1 MLKDWNKLEVPAG
14 EEVENRL
21 KAAREMLLKQQ
32 VMMKEKKLPVIVLF
46 EGWGAA
52 GKGSVLGKVI
62 KNIDPRFF
70 KVAVMDEPTEEEN
83 RKPFLYRHFVK
94 IPEAGK
100 FVFMDSGWMSEV
112 TKQKLSGELSDEDY
126 KKRVESI
133 KRFERQLTD
142 NGYLLLKFFF
152 NIDKKE
158 QKKRLN
164 KLKEDKNTKW
174 RVSEYDK
181 WQNKHYEECFD
192 VYDQYLCDTDHSI
205 APWYI
210 VDAKDKKWAQLQ
222 VLETIVQGIDT
233 AFANIALSV
242 PLLQNAFP
250 LKPIPK
256 LSEVSLDKELSD
268 EEYERLLDMYQKRL
282 GELHNELYR
291 KKVPVIIA
299 YEGWDAAGKG
309 GNIRRI
315 AEALDPRGYE
325 VHPIASP
332 EPHEKARH
340 YLWRFWNRLPKT
352 GHIAIFD
359 RTWYGRVMV
368 ERLEGFCST
377 NDWQRAYV
385 EINEFERELADWG
398 AIIVKFWVQID
409 KDTQLERFKDRE
421 NTPEKRWKIT
431 EEDWRNREKWDS
443 YEVAVN
449 EMLQKTNTAYAPWH
463 ILESNDKK
471 YARIKALKTVIE
483 AIEDKLEK

>member
-192 VYDQYLCDTDHSI
+192 VYDQYLCDTDHSS
-205 APWYI
+205 ASWYI